1 MGIELI
7 TGMGGTNHVDS
18 EDVGALNAEL
28 IGNGNYLLSGCEVTM
43 TDANTC
49 HVAAGELLLQ
59 GRHVRIKGA
68 GEDVSIGNGQ
78 AGYNQRYLI
87 CLVYSKATSG
97 IETVGLQA
105 FAGAKTTGTATDPA
119 VAAGS
124 ILGGDTNVVVPLAR
138 LELTGLSVGTP
149 AVMLDSV
156 KGLVALGAETKK
168 LGDSVSQAKKDIA
181 ANTKKI
187 TQSPGEWRYLYG
199 SATSND
205 KVCYRKTNNVV
216 EVTIDSSKGTEND
229 WQVGTLPAGYRPSAD
244 VYVSAVATS
253 KWTLSDHTAYL
264 QVKSNGIVWCGR
276 KYADGNGRIL
286 GYVSYLV

>member
-105 FAGAKTTGTATDPA
+105 FAGAKTTGAATDPA
-119 VAAGS
+119 VAVGS

-168 LGDSVSQAKKDIA
+168 LGDSVSPKRFSPTII
-181 ANTKKI
+181 NLSGGEFNFFKI
-187 TQSPGEWRYLYG
+187 GKLAVCNFNGVKLAISVPVRYG
-199 SATSND
+199 VNISRD
-205 KVCYRKTNNVV
+205 MPKP
-216 EVTIDSSKGTEND
+216 
-229 WQVGTLPAGYRPSAD
+229 PAGYEARGT
-244 VYVSAVATS
+244 VSIMMSDPAKIA
-253 KWTLSDHTAYL
+253 TLSIAVGSDGVMSVVNTGNATVAAGDVFYGSL
-264 QVKSNGIVWCGR
+264 I
-276 KYADGNGRIL
+276 YAL
-286 GYVSYLV
+286 A

>member
-1 MGIELI
+1 MSIELI

-168 LGDSVSQAKKDIA
+168 LGDSVSRDGEWYVAKVGSA
-181 ANTKKI
+181 ANIVFKHQVIESLGFEQKEYVYNYDLPANCGTPVVGFVNA
-187 TQSPGEWRYLYG
+187 TQWRV
-199 SATSND
+199 ANA
-205 KVCYRKTNNVV
+205 R
-216 EVTIDSSKGTEND
+216 VTFPSSKEVRVVTPITKSVGSSGPDDIYYND
-229 WQVGTLPAGYRPSAD
+229 FDLTVIC
-244 VYVSAVATS
+244 
-253 KWTLSDHTAYL
+253 
-264 QVKSNGIVWCGR
+264 VK
-276 KYADGNGRIL
+276 
-286 GYVSYLV
+286 

>member
-168 LGDSVSQAKKDIA
+168 LGDSVSQFKVETKDFWTVMTLPTGLRVA
-181 ANTKKI
+181 WTTEYTGVVGANDGFKKKI
-187 TQSPGEWRYLYG
+187 DLPFSVDNPKKLCVVSSLTGTDEEMPDYFNSLTVKVNV
-199 SATSND
+199 TS
-205 KVCYRKTNNVV
+205 THVV
-216 EVTIDSSKGTEND
+216 ALIWNES
-229 WQVGTLPAGYRPSAD
+229 QVRLESLFSIFVMERT
-244 VYVSAVATS
+244 VY
-253 KWTLSDHTAYL
+253 
-264 QVKSNGIVWCGR
+264 
-276 KYADGNGRIL
+276 
-286 GYVSYLV
+286 

>member
-1 MGIELI
+1 MSIELI

-168 LGDSVSQAKKDIA
+168 LGDSVSSIQIRGWKVLTSAKTSGTPGIT
-181 ANTKKI
+181 NSKI
-187 TQSPGEWRYLYG
+187 LMAYEGT
-199 SATSND
+199 D
-205 KVCYRKTNNVV
+205 KSWTFIPITTRWCTV
-216 EVTIDSSKGTEND
+216 ESIDPKSSGILLTVNPTYDSSAI
-229 WQVGTLPAGYRPSAD
+229 QVSLLAIKFS
-244 VYVSAVATS
+244 
-253 KWTLSDHTAYL
+253 
-264 QVKSNGIVWCGR
+264 Q
-276 KYADGNGRIL
+276 
-286 GYVSYLV
+286 

>member
-168 LGDSVSQAKKDIA
+168 LGDSVSRDGEWYVAKVGSA
-181 ANTKKI
+181 ANIVFKHQVIESLAFEQKEYVYNYDLPANCGTPVVGFVNA
-187 TQSPGEWRYLYG
+187 TQWRV
-199 SATSND
+199 ANA
-205 KVCYRKTNNVV
+205 R
-216 EVTIDSSKGTEND
+216 VTFPSSKEVRVVTPITKSVGSSGPDDIYYND
-229 WQVGTLPAGYRPSAD
+229 FDLTVIC
-244 VYVSAVATS
+244 
-253 KWTLSDHTAYL
+253 
-264 QVKSNGIVWCGR
+264 VK
-276 KYADGNGRIL
+276 
-286 GYVSYLV
+286 

>member
-68 GEDVSIGNGQ
+68 GEEVSIGNGQ

-168 LGDSVSQAKKDIA
+168 LGDSVSRDGEWYVAKVGSA
-181 ANTKKI
+181 ANIVFKHQVIESLGFDQKEYVYNYDLPANCGTPVVGFVNA
-187 TQSPGEWRYLYG
+187 TQWRV
-199 SATSND
+199 ANA
-205 KVCYRKTNNVV
+205 R
-216 EVTIDSSKGTEND
+216 VTFPSSKEVRVVTPITKSVGSSGPDDIYYND
-229 WQVGTLPAGYRPSAD
+229 FDLTVIC
-244 VYVSAVATS
+244 
-253 KWTLSDHTAYL
+253 
-264 QVKSNGIVWCGR
+264 VK
-276 KYADGNGRIL
+276 
-286 GYVSYLV
+286 

>member
-97 IETVGLQA
+97 IETVELQA

-119 VAAGS
+119 VAVGS

-168 LGDSVSQAKKDIA
+168 LGDSVSQTKTFYLSSPCMTTRGNSKAPVQLNVCGNFCALYINAITTRTVNEFTELVDSDGIAKIGEYLPVEFDSEQQRNIRGENKPVGCRLCGGSDPHLWLIKDT
-181 ANTKKI
+181 NL
-187 TQSPGEWRYLYG
+187 GDG
-199 SATSND
+199 SEMRFSFTW
-205 KVCYRKTNNVV
+205 VR
-216 EVTIDSSKGTEND
+216 
-229 WQVGTLPAGYRPSAD
+229 
-244 VYVSAVATS
+244 
-253 KWTLSDHTAYL
+253 
-264 QVKSNGIVWCGR
+264 
-276 KYADGNGRIL
+276 
-286 GYVSYLV
+286 

>member
-1 MGIELI
+1 MSIELI

-119 VAAGS
+119 VSAGS

-156 KGLVALGAETKK
+156 KGLAALGAETKK
-168 LGDSVSQAKKDIA
+168 LGDSVSPSSFL
-181 ANTKKI
+181 NSESMKI
-187 TQSPGEWRYLYG
+187 TMIGKLAIVHANWLPCTVSGGGWKSIY
-199 SATSND
+199 
-205 KVCYRKTNNVV
+205 
-216 EVTIDSSKGTEND
+216 
-229 WQVGTLPAGYRPSAD
+229 TLPDELKPENEIYENALASTSASD
-244 VYVSAVATS
+244 FYPTIMRIGNDGVIQVNAMGKSLHNIYFSAVYVVA
-253 KWTLSDHTAYL
+253 
-264 QVKSNGIVWCGR
+264 
-276 KYADGNGRIL
+276 
-286 GYVSYLV
+286 

>member
-78 AGYNQRYLI
+78 VGYNQRYLI

-97 IETVGLQA
+97 IETVELQA

-119 VAAGS
+119 VAVGS

-168 LGDSVSQAKKDIA
+168 IGDSVSLEVLKPNLAFTVK
-181 ANTKKI
+181 
-187 TQSPGEWRYLYG
+187 GGYLTVARFG
-199 SATSND
+199 
-205 KVCYRKTNNVV
+205 NVV
-216 EVTIDSSKGTEND
+216 CVNLCDLVIGKQILANNYVTLASGLPPALDGLQQNAVLSLRMNAASST
-229 WQVGTLPAGYRPSAD
+229 
-244 VYVSAVATS
+244 
-253 KWTLSDHTAYL
+253 WTLVL
-264 QVKSNGIVWCGR
+264 RIG
-276 KYADGNGRIL
+276 ADGVMTIANFSPHSIGASDVISGR
-286 GYVSYLV
+286 LVYIAK

>member
-87 CLVYSKATSG
+87 CLVYSKATNG

-105 FAGAKTTGTATDPA
+105 FAGAKTTGAATDPA
-119 VAAGS
+119 VAVGS

-138 LELTGLSVGTP
+138 LELTGLSVGMP

-168 LGDSVSQAKKDIA
+168 LGDSVSLPS
-181 ANTKKI
+181 I
-187 TQSPGEWRYLYG
+187 TVQR
-199 SATSND
+199 
-205 KVCYRKTNNVV
+205 
-216 EVTIDSSKGTEND
+216 ID
-229 WQVGTLPAGYRPSAD
+229 
-244 VYVSAVATS
+244 
-253 KWTLSDHTAYL
+253 
-264 QVKSNGIVWCGR
+264 
-276 KYADGNGRIL
+276 
-286 GYVSYLV
+286 GYVGGSITAPSVDGYSFAAWIACISSGWVGIAYIEKPLEQTSRTWMVSQRWESSETAIACYALYVRQ

>member
-168 LGDSVSQAKKDIA
+168 LGDSVSRDGEWYVAKVGSA
-181 ANTKKI
+181 ANIVFKHQVIESLGFEQKEYVYNYDLPANCGTPVVGFVNA
-187 TQSPGEWRYLYG
+187 TQWRV
-199 SATSND
+199 ANA
-205 KVCYRKTNNVV
+205 R
-216 EVTIDSSKGTEND
+216 VTFPSSKEVRVVTPITKSVGSSGPDDIYYND
-229 WQVGTLPAGYRPSAD
+229 FDLTVIC
-244 VYVSAVATS
+244 
-253 KWTLSDHTAYL
+253 
-264 QVKSNGIVWCGR
+264 VK
-276 KYADGNGRIL
+276 
-286 GYVSYLV
+286 